1 MGRRRPSSALPSV
14 DRPVAQKPSYCF
26 SCRIARVPN
35 PLPAVDYALAE
46 VFKHAVHWFCFAGL
60 RGLRTVVRAPVS
72 LVTSGTRLV
81 GGCCL
86 FRCLAALRCVVSSCG
101 DTR

>member
-1 MGRRRPSSALPSV
+1 MGRRWPSSALPSV

-26 SCRIARVPN
+26 SCRITRVPN

-60 RGLRTVVRAPVS
+60 RGLRAVVRTSVS
-72 LVTSGTRLV
+72 LMTSWARLV

-86 FRCLAALRCVVSSCG
+86 LCCSAALRCVISSCG
-101 DTR
+101 DIR